1 MLIGLAALVA
11 SLTVVGGLML
21 GVLAAIL
28 GLIARVQV
36 KHGQASNGDVA
47 ITGVVL
53 GVLAIVASMI
63 IALFWVVPQMR
74 IINSEARITSIASV
88 TNRETSKLASDI
100 AGKKPALVVAALQ
113 TPGAPTAIRIPDV
126 RPPDVRRVEN
136 VDHVGTVAGHDRHTD
151 ARSPIQLARTRLGR
165 RHAELALQFG
175 DDGTDHRTLFLERSH
190 VAQQHVEFEPADPHL
205 RRRGFPGAWEREPAA
220 AQERAVGSAAGAAGL
235 AAAVE
240 VAAAVVEVGPEPV
253 AERAGAGGG
262 AGAGGVDAGE
272 LSRASSISAVRR
284 DNCQPPWKGVNS
296 IGNVNAWF
304 GWAVLTRIE
313 AITLDGFLSD
323 QAMLSAANAMGR

>member
-1 MLIGLAALVA
+1 MQAMTGSWDSASGQPYVSAGSPQRPPPHPVAPGPDQVLGAQPNSGAPASRPSNGLGVASLLIGLAALVA

-100 AGKKPALVVAALQ
+100 AGTATAWTRPA
-113 TPGAPTAIRIPDV
+113 
-126 RPPDVRRVEN
+126 
-136 VDHVGTVAGHDRHTD
+136 
-151 ARSPIQLARTRLGR
+151 
-165 RHAELALQFG
+165 
-175 DDGTDHRTLFLERSH
+175 
-190 VAQQHVEFEPADPHL
+190 AQQEA
-205 RRRGFPGAWEREPAA
+205 RR
-220 AQERAVGSAAGAAGL
+220 
-235 AAAVE
+235 
-240 VAAAVVEVGPEPV
+240 
-253 AERAGAGGG
+253 
-262 AGAGGVDAGE
+262 
-272 LSRASSISAVRR
+272 
-284 DNCQPPWKGVNS
+284 
-296 IGNVNAWF
+296 
-304 GWAVLTRIE
+304 
-313 AITLDGFLSD
+313 
-323 QAMLSAANAMGR
+323 